1 MTAPETSAHGTSAQA
16 REPRFLTATV
26 VAVFCAL
33 ALFAV
38 VFLAGEARR
47 AKLLVEYEADRTA
60 AALLEAYRSGEA
72 IDSSAIDPRVLGF
85 GVYLSGGALLRLGD
99 APDALPREQ
108 RAGFTYD
115 RRARTLALARPLGT
129 SGMGGAGSRAAPG
142 QMMRRGGPGMRGMP
156 MAGPRAGSVFLHMD
170 ARGYYRSRLLYTV
183 GAVVAPF
190 LVAGLGGLFLSMAAA
205 NRRYRRAAEDR
216 ELLARLGEA
225 AHTLAHEIR
234 NPLGAIRMQTG
245 LLRKGASP
253 SPAAHLDIIDEEVSR
268 LTMLSRRV
276 GDFLKNPRGNP
287 ERILLDSFLGELL
300 PRFPRPVRLDA
311 GPGCPEVFFDRDLLR
326 SVVENLVRNAHES
339 YDDEAAQEARDV
351 TVAAAARPDGVRLS
365 VFDRGKGVAADRAE
379 QVFGPFVSDKA
390 GGSGIGLSIS
400 RRFVEA
406 AGGTLRLL
414 PREGGGTEARVTL
427 PLASAGGESA

>member
-1 MTAPETSAHGTSAQA
+1 MKAPGTSAQS
-16 REPRFLTATV
+16 REPRFLTATI

-47 AKLLVEYEADRTA
+47 ARLLVEYEADRTA
-60 AALLEAYRSGEA
+60 SALLDAYRSSDTL
-72 IDSSAIDPRVLGF
+72 DSSAADPRVLGF
-85 GVYLSGGALLRLGD
+85 GVYVSGEALLRFGD

-115 RRARTLALARPLGT
+115 RAARTLALARPLGA
-129 SGMGGAGSRAAPG
+129 SGTGGAGSRGAPG
-142 QMMRRGGPGMRGMP
+142 GMMRRGGSGMRGMP
-156 MAGPRAGSVFLHMD
+156 MAGARAGSVLLHMD
-170 ARGYYRSRLLYTV
+170 ARGYYRSRLLYTA

-190 LVAGLGGLFLSMAAA
+190 LVAGLAGLFLSMASA

-245 LLRKGASP
+245 LLRKGAPP
-253 SPAAHLDIIDEEVSR
+253 SPDAHLDIIDEEVSR

-276 GDFLKNPRGNP
+276 GDFLKNPRGSP
-287 ERILLDSFLGELL
+287 ERIPLGGFLGELL
-300 PRFPRPVRLDA
+300 PRFPWPVRLDP
-311 GPGCPEVFFDRDLLR
+311 GPARLEVLFDRDLLR

-339 YDDEAAQEARDV
+339 YGDDEAQDARDV

-365 VFDRGKGVAADRAE
+365 VFDRGKGIAADRAE

-414 PREGGGTEARVTL
+414 PREGGGTEARATL
-427 PLASAGGESA
+427 PQAPAGGENA